1 MSQLL
6 TIVLERQN
14 YVEASSAHYPW
25 KWRLTNH
32 GIHHV
37 LTPWQYFHVSMMSEW
52 LRQVAGWKIRPYL
65 SGHHWFLAVDTE
77 KQFPSFQS
85 MENEPSSLKVM
96 ISSSPEGRV
105 IEWREQHLLRDTFQ
119 PFLSACLEMGRKSL
133 FANISLLSPCPNPF
147 YPSQRQKQVPQLILL
162 LRVTARE
169 SSWKQ
174 TFVHWG
180 LAGQISSFPWG
191 MCAPEPHIRHWYKMS
206 FCITITSDSCSIT
219 RDPQP
224 AATSLCTRW
233 VLVIIPSL
241 ALHPYQSKTHNR
253 SIIAWLLGCELIRCL
268 ENII

>member
-96 ISSSPEGRV
+96 ISASPEGRV
-105 IEWREQHLLRDTFQ
+105 IEWREQHLLRDSFQ

-133 FANISLLSPCPNPF
+133 FANISLLSTAQIHFIQARDKSRCHSSSSCFELQPGKALENKLLTSEVWQVKFQAFHEGCVHLNP
-147 YPSQRQKQVPQLILL
+147 
-162 LRVTARE
+162 
-169 SSWKQ
+169 
-174 TFVHWG
+174 
-180 LAGQISSFPWG
+180 
-191 MCAPEPHIRHWYKMS
+191 
-206 FCITITSDSCSIT
+206 TSGT
-219 RDPQP
+219 G
-224 AATSLCTRW
+224 TRW
-233 VLVIIPSL
+233 ASASL
-241 ALHPYQSKTHNR
+241 
-253 SIIAWLLGCELIRCL
+253 
-268 ENII
+268 